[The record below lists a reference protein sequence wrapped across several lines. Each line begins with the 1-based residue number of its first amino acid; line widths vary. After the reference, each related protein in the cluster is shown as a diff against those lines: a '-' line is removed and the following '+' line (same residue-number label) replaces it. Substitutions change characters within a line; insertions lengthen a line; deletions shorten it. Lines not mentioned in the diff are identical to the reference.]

1 MPAAP
6 SSLQVESAA
15 RRASARP
22 MHSHSV
28 KQKIEGGLSMEAT
41 LNRANRNRAIGGG
54 ILAGLI
60 AGALLTAYLM
70 AMNVQQGRDIWLALK
85 GAATPILHD
94 RARDPGFD
102 AYAVLIGGGVHLA
115 ISALWGLVFSILF
128 FGASR
133 LGTVA
138 LGAAWGIVVW
148 LVMYYLVLPMAGMSA
163 VPKMVPIGQA
173 ILEHVI
179 FGLIIGVAF
188 LPFQRPRRQREAS
201 LADRLGGES
210 R

>member
-1 MPAAP
+1 
-6 SSLQVESAA
+6 
-15 RRASARP
+15 
-22 MHSHSV
+22 
-28 KQKIEGGLSMEAT
+28 MEAT

-60 AGALLTAYLM
+60 AGALMTAYMM
-70 AMNVQQGRDIWLALK
+70 AMNVHQGRDLWLALK
-85 GAATPILHD
+85 GAGTPILHD

-102 AYAVLIGGGVHLA
+102 AYAVLIGGGVHFA

-138 LGAAWGIVVW
+138 LGAAWGIVCW
-148 LVMYYLVLPMAGMSA
+148 LVMFYLVLPIAGMSA

-173 ILEHVI
+173 ILEHVG
-179 FGLIIGVAF
+179 FGLAIAIAF

-201 LADRLGGES
+201 LADLLGGEP